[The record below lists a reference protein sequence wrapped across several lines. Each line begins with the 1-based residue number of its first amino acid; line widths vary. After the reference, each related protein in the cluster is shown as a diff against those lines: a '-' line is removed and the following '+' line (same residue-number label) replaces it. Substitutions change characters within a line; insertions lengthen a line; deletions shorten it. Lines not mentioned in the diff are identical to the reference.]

1 MRIQKLP
8 VGESDFKTIIDNKFY
23 YIDKTLFIKEIIDES
38 CNVILLPRP
47 RRFGKTL
54 NLSMLRYFF
63 EKTEKSNGYLF
74 KDLAICRLGEEYMNQ
89 QGAYPVIFL
98 TLKDVKEKTWDTT
111 YRGIKDLIQNEFL
124 RHKYLKNWTGLE
136 KEEKEYFNKIT
147 SLEGSE
153 KDYENSLKTLS
164 LFLERYHNKKV
175 IILLDEYDTPIQS
188 GYLENFY
195 EHVISFM
202 RNFLSGGF
210 KDNTSLEKG
219 VLTGI
224 LRVSKESIFS
234 GMNNLGVFTLL
245 SHKFADK
252 FGFTEKEVLELLKA
266 FNLEHLLEDVRR
278 WYNGYNFRGVTI
290 YNPWSIV
297 SYAST
302 PEDGL
307 QPYWGNTA
315 NSAIIHELMTR
326 GGVELREE
334 LEKLIKGEV
343 LAGKEIEENTIFS
356 DIKDNDDLVWSFL
369 LLSGY
374 LTCEKTVY
382 SEDTANFL
390 CDLKVPNKEIC
401 SIYKGIIK
409 KWFGARIETKKR
421 EIMLN
426 ALLKGDIKLFDRLL
440 KELVASVFSY
450 HDFTKEPEKV
460 YQAFIIGLFVWL
472 ENEYEIKSDREAGYG
487 KADVILIPRD
497 KKNIGFVIEFKA
509 MYEDDDETPESAVK
523 SALTQIEER
532 KYDLELISRGIKKI
546 KKLAIVFQGKKVW
559 VKENNKK
566 L

>member
-1 MRIQKLP
+1 
-8 VGESDFKTIIDNKFY
+8 
-23 YIDKTLFIKEIIDES
+23 
-38 CNVILLPRP
+38 
-47 RRFGKTL
+47 
-54 NLSMLRYFF
+54 
-63 EKTEKSNGYLF
+63 
-74 KDLAICRLGEEYMNQ
+74 MNH

-98 TLKDVKEKTWDTT
+98 TLKDVKEKTWDAT

-290 YNPWSIV
+290 
-297 SYAST
+297 
-302 PEDGL
+302 
-307 QPYWGNTA
+307 
-315 NSAIIHELMTR
+315 
-326 GGVELREE
+326 
-334 LEKLIKGEV
+334 
-343 LAGKEIEENTIFS
+343 
-356 DIKDNDDLVWSFL
+356 
-369 LLSGY
+369 
-374 LTCEKTVY
+374 
-382 SEDTANFL
+382 
-390 CDLKVPNKEIC
+390 
-401 SIYKGIIK
+401 
-409 KWFGARIETKKR
+409 
-421 EIMLN
+421 
-426 ALLKGDIKLFDRLL
+426 
-440 KELVASVFSY
+440 
-450 HDFTKEPEKV
+450 
-460 YQAFIIGLFVWL
+460 
-472 ENEYEIKSDREAGYG
+472 
-487 KADVILIPRD
+487 
-497 KKNIGFVIEFKA
+497 
-509 MYEDDDETPESAVK
+509 
-523 SALTQIEER
+523 
-532 KYDLELISRGIKKI
+532 
-546 KKLAIVFQGKKVW
+546 
-559 VKENNKK
+559 
-566 L
+566 

>member
-8 VGESDFKTIIDNKFY
+8 VGYSDFKTIIDNKFY

-38 CNVILLPRP
+38 AKVILIPRP

-98 TLKDVKEKTWDTT
+98 TLKDVKEKTWEIT
-111 YRGIKDLIQNEFL
+111 YSKIKKLLQEEYKRHQYLIEGNILDKTDKINF
-124 RHKYLKNWTGLE
+124 E
-136 KEEKEYFNKIT
+136 KILNLTAEQ
-147 SLEGSE
+147 G
-153 KDYENSLKTLS
+153 DYENSLKTLS
-164 LFLERYHNKKV
+164 FFLERYHNKKV

-234 GMNNLGVFTLL
+234 GMNNLGVFTIL
-245 SHKFADK
+245 SHKFSDK

-307 QPYWGNTA
+307 LPYWGNTA

-343 LAGKEIEENTIFS
+343 LDG
-356 DIKDNDDLVWSFL
+356 
-369 LLSGY
+369 
-374 LTCEKTVY
+374 
-382 SEDTANFL
+382 
-390 CDLKVPNKEIC
+390 
-401 SIYKGIIK
+401 
-409 KWFGARIETKKR
+409 
-421 EIMLN
+421 
-426 ALLKGDIKLFDRLL
+426 
-440 KELVASVFSY
+440 
-450 HDFTKEPEKV
+450 
-460 YQAFIIGLFVWL
+460 
-472 ENEYEIKSDREAGYG
+472 
-487 KADVILIPRD
+487 
-497 KKNIGFVIEFKA
+497 
-509 MYEDDDETPESAVK
+509 
-523 SALTQIEER
+523 
-532 KYDLELISRGIKKI
+532 
-546 KKLAIVFQGKKVW
+546 
-559 VKENNKK
+559 
-566 L
+566 